1 MPTLMESK
9 IDARQ
14 HAPDQV
20 RAGGPDEFTGQARS
34 PDRRRPAPEA
44 QMPGRARHRLRRGSF
59 LLEVAGRLKSARFL
73 GIEHNEMAIRDA
85 RRGLRR
91 RALRNVKL
99 ETAFFDPAFAAGRH
113 DAVITRYTLQHSS
126 RPPEFLGAAFERLKK
141 KGLFVALE
149 SLDAYT
155 DSPEPDPVW
164 ERYRTALAAIHKRIG
179 SDANIGRSLGRLLRN
194 AGFRDIGVWVVL
206 CSPSTVGWARFRGV
220 VRASAELAFGFFA
233 DLFKRGPVERHQR
246 LAGRPRR
253 AGKKRSLPLLGH
265 RPWDAAL
272 EAR

>member
-14 HAPDQV
+14 HALIKSVLVAQTNSLG
-20 RAGGPDEFTGQARS
+20 RLE
-34 PDRRRPAPEA
+34 APIVEDL
-44 QMPGRARHRLRRGSF
+44 LRKHKCRDVLDIGCGEGSF

-233 DLFKRGPVERHQR
+233 DLFNADLLKDINAW
-246 LAGRPRR
+246 LDDR
-253 AGKKRSLPLLGH
+253 AGLEKKDPYLCSAIAHGT
-265 RPWDAAL
+265 RP
-272 EAR
+272 